1 MHRQTHLH
9 LPDIPRSSHIIT
21 MNTPSKHT
29 SNQLNAYAI
38 FLILERQRNIKLRE
52 LYHNK
57 QQVVDTLLPMISEE
71 SSSSS
76 SSVSAASSNDTP
88 TSKSSLRQAMKQT
101 KKIKKCDASS
111 SIGSSSSSSM
121 STLPKFPPRYQALSN
136 IITSDG
142 LMMHLRTT
150 TTTTTTTMSTSPR
163 SCSIRPR
170 SSSSR
175 YMDEYKNLD
184 QGTKRFLTDTVKLL
198 QDRCNEEI
206 ENNETKLE
214 TPMGRSSTKRSR
226 RMVVGSKKM
235 FVFRVEK
242 KLSLIV
248 D

>member
-1 MHRQTHLH
+1 
-9 LPDIPRSSHIIT
+9 
-21 MNTPSKHT
+21 
-29 SNQLNAYAI
+29 
-38 FLILERQRNIKLRE
+38 
-52 LYHNK
+52 
-57 QQVVDTLLPMISEE
+57 
-71 SSSSS
+71 
-76 SSVSAASSNDTP
+76 
-88 TSKSSLRQAMKQT
+88 MKQT

-111 SIGSSSSSSM
+111 SISGNSSSM

-136 IITSDG
+136 IITSDVL
-142 LMMHLRTT
+142 LMMHLR

-198 QDRCNEEI
+198 QDRCMEEI

-226 RMVVGSKKM
+226 RRVVGSKKM